1 MSSLDELQLR
11 NLKRKVVD
19 FISKTTPEKVI
30 EIARIL
36 GIKVQKN
43 LQTKVDKKE
52 D

>member
-1 MSSLDELQLR
+1 MPSLNEIQLR

-19 FISKTTPEKVI
+19 FIWKTTPEKVI

-43 LQTKVDKKE
+43 LQTKVEKE

>member
-1 MSSLDELQLR
+1 MLSLDETQIR

-19 FISKTTPEKVI
+19 FIWKTTPEKVI
-30 EIARIL
+30 KVAHIL

-43 LQTKVDKKE
+43 LQDKFNEE